1 MEELHLH
8 AIAVDSSA
16 ADATAKFGREAATYL
31 LARGWTVRAAV
42 DSAGGLRLPRGSV
55 AHVETLHAVP
65 ESSPFLQPSA
75 QLRLQPQRR
84 EGLEELLAFVRS
96 QGPTLAASG
105 VAVFAHPHHA
115 PAPPLAPI
123 ERQWLDFYLRKLHP
137 APLLTA
143 IDASSPALVLLHSC
157 VRLLRC

>member
-42 DSAGGLRLPRGSV
+42 DSAGGLRLPRSSV

-105 VAVFAHPHHA
+105 VALGVGNDD
-115 PAPPLAPI
+115 
-123 ERQWLDFYLRKLHP
+123 EDF
-137 APLLTA
+137 
-143 IDASSPALVLLHSC
+143 
-157 VRLLRC
+157 